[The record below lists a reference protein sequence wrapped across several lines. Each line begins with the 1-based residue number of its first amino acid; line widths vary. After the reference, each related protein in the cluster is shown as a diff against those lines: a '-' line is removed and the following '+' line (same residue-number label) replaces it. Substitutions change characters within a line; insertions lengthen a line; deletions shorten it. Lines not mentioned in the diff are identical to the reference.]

1 MTSSARCVL
10 CESPTTGKEESA
22 NVHSNV
28 RKFKDESFALWRCGS
43 CGSLHARDEVDLVH
57 YYGGYPFHEMAIDWR
72 LGSMYSNML
81 RRLRDAGVTK
91 SHTILDYGCGGGTL
105 VKYLRSAG
113 YDAVGY
119 DEFSEQFRDPAT
131 LERRYDAI
139 IAQDVI
145 EHVANP
151 WELAATFQRLTKP
164 GSVIVVGTPSADALD
179 LKQTAVFMHALH
191 QPYHR
196 HILSKQA
203 LMSVG
208 EKQGWALHRYYP
220 TMYANTPVPF
230 VNSRFVLHYLSC
242 FDNTLDVAFD
252 GIQINSWKLYTP
264 ATIFYAL
271 FGYFLAPHTDVMAI
285 WKRPLALPAANP

>member
-1 MTSSARCVL
+1 MTNQTQCVM
-10 CESPTTGKEESA
+10 CETQTTGAEQTA
-22 NVHSNV
+22 AVHSNV
-28 RKFKDESFALWRCGS
+28 RRFKDESFHLWRCS
-43 CGSLHARDEVDLVH
+43 ACGSLHARDEVDLAH

-72 LGSMYSNML
+72 LGSMYANML
-81 RRLRDAGVTK
+81 RRLRDAGITTK
-91 SHTILDYGCGGGTL
+91 HTILDYGCGGGTL
-105 VKYLRSAG
+105 VKYLQSRG
-113 YDAVGY
+113 YNAVGY
-119 DEFSEQFRDPAT
+119 DEFSEKFRDPAT
-131 LERRYDAI
+131 LDRTYDAV

-151 WELAATFQRLTKP
+151 WDLAATFERLTKT

-179 LKQTAVFMHALH
+179 LGNAAAFAHALH

-196 HILSKQA
+196 HILSKRA

-208 EKQGWALHRYYP
+208 DKQGWALHRYYD

-252 GIQINSWKLYTP
+252 GIQINSWKLYSPVTL
-264 ATIFYAL
+264 FHAL
-271 FGYFLAPHTDVMAI
+271 FGYFFAPHTDVMAI
-285 WKRPLALPAANP
+285 WKRPAALPAP